1 MKKRISCMLLAGLLA
16 AGAVTGC
23 APGKEDGT
31 KAPAAAGTEANASA
45 DAAEGAPAETQKEV
59 TLTHWVTSSMQ
70 TDNNL
75 RKEERFKE
83 KYPHIKLENVMV
95 TDDQSSQLATA
106 FASGT
111 NPDFGEVGQP
121 DMAKYAYAG
130 MAMELDGFMQNW
142 DDLKNF
148 HQESLENFKYGGKQY
163 ALPSYSYTMNLF
175 YNKSIFK
182 EAGITK
188 APATWEE
195 LLDTAKKLTVPEK
208 QQWGVNLL
216 VSQWTEWWFE
226 YFVWQAGGDLTKQNE
241 DGTVTLTFDDP
252 AVEKAVEF
260 YRQLIDEKVIQSDLT
275 LNYENMQKE
284 FANGHAAM
292 TLMGSDGIAQFSGW
306 GMEVEDIGMAEL
318 PVGPSG
324 EKVTQLGGQCGFI
337 FSNVDEETAQAAWTW
352 LTFDRSKEETEWVLK
367 QGAEVGSASPTVV
380 VRNDVDL
387 SIGKIDPEYQAAVD
401 ASLPYARLEFYGK
414 GVVGA
419 YVDAAVQ
426 KTALDPDADIK
437 AVFEEQQKLA
447 QTEAADSFN
456 EEILAAEKN

>member
-1 MKKRISCMLLAGLLA
+1 MSNKRLGCILLAGLMA
-16 AGAVTGC
+16 AGMITGC
-23 APGKEDGT
+23 GSKDSGKNSSG
-31 KAPAAAGTEANASA
+31 NASG
-45 DAAEGAPAETQKEV
+45 EQKQV
-59 TLTHWVTSSMQ
+59 TLTHWVTSAMQ
-70 TDNNL
+70 TDVNL
-75 RKEERFKE
+75 KKEERFKE
-83 KYPHIKLENVMV
+83 KYPNIKLENVMV
-95 TDDQSSQLATA
+95 TDDQLSQLASA

-130 MAMELDGFMQNW
+130 MAMELDGFMEDW

-148 HQESLENFKYGGKQY
+148 HQESLDNFKYGGKQY

-175 YNKSIFK
+175 YNKPMFE
-182 EAGITK
+182 EAGITE
-188 APATWEE
+188 APKTWDE
-195 LLDTAKKLTVPEK
+195 LLETAKKLTIPEK
-208 QQWGVNLL
+208 GQWGFNLL

-226 YFVWQAGGDLTKQNE
+226 YFVWQAGGDLTKENE
-241 DGTVTLTFDDP
+241 DGTLALTFDDP
-252 AVEKAVEF
+252 AVETAVDF
-260 YRQLIDEKVIQSDLT
+260 YRQLIDAKVIQSDLT

-306 GMEVEDIGMAEL
+306 GMKVEDIGMAEL

-337 FSNVDEETAQAAWTW
+337 FSNIDEETAQAAWTW

-367 QGAEVGSASPTVV
+367 NGAEAGSASPTVI
-380 VRNDVDL
+380 VRNDVDISL
-387 SIGKIDPEYQAAVD
+387 GKINPEYQAAVD

-414 GVVGA
+414 GVVGT

-426 KTALDPDADIK
+426 KTVLDPDADVK
-437 AVFEEQQKLA
+437 AIFQEQQELA
-447 QTEAADSFN
+447 QKEAVDSFN
-456 EEILAAEKN
+456 EDILAAENG